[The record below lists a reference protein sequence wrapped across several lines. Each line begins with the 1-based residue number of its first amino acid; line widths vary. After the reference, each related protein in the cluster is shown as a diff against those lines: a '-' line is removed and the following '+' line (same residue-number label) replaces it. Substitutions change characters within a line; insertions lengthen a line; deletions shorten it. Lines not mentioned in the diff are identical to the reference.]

1 MYLGSITEYNN
12 EPCSLNAWNRG
23 GGAGLPCPIVI
34 SGPCLLSL
42 IDCMQKELTISVTVV
57 ITGDCLYLDAI
68 EDKFIKNGCLIACL
82 LPKRLVRYRVTKKLL
97 VK

>member
-1 MYLGSITEYNN
+1 MNLVHWMLGIGS
-12 EPCSLNAWNRG
+12 G
-23 GGAGLPCPIVI
+23 GVGLQCPIVI